1 LPMEKPTICRNLERM
16 RKNGWI
22 EVAAGVGGPDRTVAV
37 TPAGRKLLATLY
49 PENNVVNL
57 TPMLQ
62 KSEGF
67 RVRPRQGCR
76 RSRLLQ
82 ALGNAGSEVLRL
94 SRRGKKMA

>member
-1 LPMEKPTICRNLERM
+1 M

-76 RSRLLQ
+76 RPALAGLQ